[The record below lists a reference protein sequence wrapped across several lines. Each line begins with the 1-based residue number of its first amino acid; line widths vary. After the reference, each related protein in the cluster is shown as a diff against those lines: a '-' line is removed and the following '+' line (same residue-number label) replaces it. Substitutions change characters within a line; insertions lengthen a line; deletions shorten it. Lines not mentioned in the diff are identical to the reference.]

1 MAKRLSKNN
10 FLVNLQNAIQHRL
23 ECENQLYPNINIE
36 YKNSSH
42 IKDNFVE
49 EYNAFIEE
57 LKNKALNEPPIYIPE
72 HKESEEKTENK
83 TEPVSEEP
91 VSQIIENESQNV
103 DVNIVSESENLKKSK
118 SKKRKNNSTT
128 INLEESQI
136 LNEM

>member
-23 ECENQLYPNINIE
+23 ECENQLYSNINIE

-42 IKDNFVE
+42 IKDNFEE

-72 HKESEEKTENK
+72 HKESEEKTEIK
-83 TEPVSEEP
+83 TEPISEEP
-91 VSQIIENESQNV
+91 VSQIIENEPQVV

>member
-83 TEPVSEEP
+83 TEPISEEP
-91 VSQIIENESQNV
+91 VSQIIENEPQVV